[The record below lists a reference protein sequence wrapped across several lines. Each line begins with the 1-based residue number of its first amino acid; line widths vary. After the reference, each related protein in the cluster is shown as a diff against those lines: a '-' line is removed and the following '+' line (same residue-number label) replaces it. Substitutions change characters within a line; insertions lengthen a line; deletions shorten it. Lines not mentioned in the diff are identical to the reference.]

1 MFGLKGAYFY
11 LIALQITILK
21 FFKKIYFASNYYNK
35 SLQSKVPVQVYFN
48 PNPFLL
54 SIISPYKKKLFKVEE
69 IDPNN
74 FWLKEEENAQLNER
88 HNFLWLNLINRKTD
102 GKNIKK
108 IIYLWMLRNANFKKK
123 NWNSKTLSSRITSWI
138 LNIDIII
145 NNGTFDFKR
154 NFFNSI
160 ISQCNHLK
168 KNIRFEK
175 DPLVKVQIL
184 TALIL
189 SGLAFKEYEENFNI
203 AINELDKFVNSYFDE
218 DGFPLSRNP
227 NDLVF
232 LTRYFL
238 LCNES
243 IKDAQK
249 YIPEFLEK
257 II

>member
-1 MFGLKGAYFY
+1 M
-11 LIALQITILK
+11 
-21 FFKKIYFASNYYNK
+21 
-35 SLQSKVPVQVYFN
+35 
-48 PNPFLL
+48 
-54 SIISPYKKKLFKVEE
+54 
-69 IDPNN
+69 
-74 FWLKEEENAQLNER
+74 
-88 HNFLWLNLINRKTD
+88 
-102 GKNIKK
+102 
-108 IIYLWMLRNANFKKK
+108 
-123 NWNSKTLSSRITSWI
+123 
-138 LNIDIII
+138 
-145 NNGTFDFKR
+145 
-154 NFFNSI
+154 
-160 ISQCNHLK
+160 
-168 KNIRFEK
+168 
-175 DPLVKVQIL
+175 KVQIL

-257 II
+257 IIERNLSCILMTLIIRKKIKEIL